1 MLDFSRVVRSEYE
14 QAPSQFLR
22 TRPGVDK
29 AFPLLAKFDP
39 NLVASPLSNSYER
52 RLDSDISMQCG
63 YERYDKVS
71 LIGADQSGFLHIK
84 SIKPFRPQEFEHVNG
99 EVLVCQ
105 QTEITKIHVPASART
120 TTSFSRK
127 REAYQIACST
137 SSLVTC
143 G

>member
-84 SIKPFRPQEFEHVNG
+84 NIKPFLPQELEHVNRD
-99 EVLVCQ
+99 VLVCQ
-105 QTEITKIHVPASART
+105 QMAVAKIHAPTSART

-127 REAYQIACST
+127 REAYRIACSM
-137 SSLVTC
+137 SSFVKC